1 MVDVSG
7 LAPLYQ
13 GLYNPAYLAKG
24 TKLEKLKM
32 HQEKTSTSV
41 VHFLFM
47 VGCRYWIIVQIFLLL
62 GNLILCLIRAIHHLN
77 TVLIL
82 LIHIF
87 HLICLT
93 VYPAQTLT
101 DTLCKEIGKD
111 DLTLNAKVLT
121 LAYSHDGSSSS
132 ENWSITCTS
141 NKKTQDV
148 DAVIMTVSMVS
159 LLFPFCSFPE
169 YCKLCMKMLI

>member
-1 MVDVSG
+1 
-7 LAPLYQ
+7 
-13 GLYNPAYLAKG
+13 
-24 TKLEKLKM
+24 M
-32 HQEKTSTSV
+32 HQEKTSISV

-47 VGCRYWIIVQIFLLL
+47 VGCRYWIIVQIFLLW
-62 GNLILCLIRAIHHLN
+62 GNLVLCLIRATHHLN
-77 TVLIL
+77 IVSM

-101 DTLCKEIGKD
+101 DTLCKELGKD

-121 LAYSHDGSSSS
+121 LAYSQDGSSPL
-132 ENWSITCTS
+132 ENWSITCAS

-148 DAVIMTVSMVS
+148 DAVIMTVSMAS

-169 YCKLCMKMLI
+169 YSKLCMEMLIWQTSEHNSGKGLGLYMFRSK